1 MELNIRTASIAGACL
16 CAATKDIRNYLNGVH
31 IKSVGGFVTVQS
43 TNGSMGFED
52 QWVDSDA
59 PTLESLIIPLA
70 IAKEIGKIKS
80 SVPVTISGPDEAG
93 RFTCGG
99 RIFEPID
106 GRFPDMAR
114 VIPQR
119 DSANDDIKADYDFE
133 QLAICQKAMNLATS
147 KKNARYRIQNA
158 PLANAGLI
166 YRENDTHPLVIIMPL
181 LDKAFLNN

>member
-43 TNGSMGFED
+43 TNGVMGFED
-52 QWVDSDA
+52 QWVDGDA

-80 SVPVTISGPDEAG
+80 SAPVTISGPDEAG
-93 RFTCGG
+93 RYTCGG
-99 RIFEPID
+99 RIFNPIE
-106 GRFPDMAR
+106 GRYPDMAQ

-119 DSANDDIKADYDFE
+119 NSANDHLMANHDFE
-133 QLAICQKAMNLATS
+133 QLAICQKAMRIATGI
-147 KKNARYRIQNA
+147 KGAIYRIQNA
-158 PLANAGLI
+158 ENNKVSLI
-166 YRENDTHPLVIIMPL
+166 HREIHSHPLCLIMPFK
-181 LDKAFLNN
+181 DIAYKDN